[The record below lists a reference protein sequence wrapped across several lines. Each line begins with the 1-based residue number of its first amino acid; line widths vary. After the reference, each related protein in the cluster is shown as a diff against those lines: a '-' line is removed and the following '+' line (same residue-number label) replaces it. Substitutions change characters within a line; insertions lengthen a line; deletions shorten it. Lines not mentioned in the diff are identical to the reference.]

1 MFRRHKETQS
11 LLEAS
16 RKNLKAAEN
25 EIETLKRK
33 YTKSN
38 RLIQDIEIVLKEKG
52 QGSVNTRYNKIEK
65 LVDDYQSNN

>member
-1 MFRRHKETQS
+1 MFRRQKETQS

-52 QGSVNTRYNKIEK
+52 QGSMNTRYNKIEK

>member
-1 MFRRHKETQS
+1 MFRRQKETQS

>member
-1 MFRRHKETQS
+1 MFRRQKETQS

-16 RKNLKAAEN
+16 RKNLKATEN